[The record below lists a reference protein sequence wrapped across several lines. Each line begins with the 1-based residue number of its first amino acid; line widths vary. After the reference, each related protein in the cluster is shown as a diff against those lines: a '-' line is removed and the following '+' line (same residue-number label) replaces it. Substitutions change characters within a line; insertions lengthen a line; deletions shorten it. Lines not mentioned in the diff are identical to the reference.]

1 MFVGLKHCFFLN
13 TSRLF
18 ADDSLLYRKIRTA
31 QDSAILQNDV
41 DQLQRWEEDWQM
53 SFNPS
58 KCEVVRIT
66 RKRNPIHSSYSIH
79 GHDLSSV
86 KSGRYLGVT
95 ISDNLAWNAH
105 VDVTTKKAN
114 NSLAFLRRNLARCPR
129 DTKAQCYTSLVRPI
143 LEYASTAWDPYTS
156 KNIQQL
162 EAVQRR
168 AARFVMG
175 DYKTTSSTSQMIS
188 DLGWE
193 SLQQRRS
200 DSRLV
205 MIYRIT
211 HSLIDIPVS
220 LYLHPSSL
228 STRGHTLRYTVPF
241 CRTDVYRHSFFPAG
255 IRLWNHLPEHVAT
268 TQTLDAFKDG
278 LASLH

>member
-1 MFVGLKHCFFLN
+1 
-13 TSRLF
+13 
-18 ADDSLLYRKIRTA
+18 
-31 QDSAILQNDV
+31 
-41 DQLQRWEEDWQM
+41 M

-58 KCEVVRIT
+58 KCEVIRIT
-66 RKRNPIHSSYSIH
+66 RKRSPIQSSYSIH
-79 GHDLSSV
+79 GHDLSFV
-86 KSGRYLGVT
+86 KNGRYLGVT

-105 VDVTTKKAN
+105 VDVTAKKAN

-143 LEYASTAWDPYTS
+143 LEYASSAWDPHTS

-175 DYKTTSSTSQMIS
+175 DYKTTSSTSKMIS

-200 DSRLV
+200 DTRLV
-205 MIYRIT
+205 MMYRIT
-211 HSLIDIPVS
+211 HCLIDITAS
-220 LYLHPSSL
+220 TYLHPSTL
-228 STRGHTLRYTVPF
+228 STRGHTLRYTIPF
-241 CRTDVYRHSFFPAG
+241 CRTDVFRHSFFPAG
-255 IRLWNHLPEHVAT
+255 IRLWNQLPEHVAT
-268 TQTLDAFKDG
+268 SQTLDAFKVG
-278 LASLH
+278 LAGLR